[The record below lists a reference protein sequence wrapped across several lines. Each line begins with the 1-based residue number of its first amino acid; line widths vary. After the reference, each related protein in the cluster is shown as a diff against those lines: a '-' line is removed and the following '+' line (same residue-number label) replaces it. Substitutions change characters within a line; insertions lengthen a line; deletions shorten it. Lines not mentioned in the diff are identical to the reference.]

1 MKITIIKK
9 GLIIYLAALVAGIIF
24 ASFYGGPVAYA
35 PLFALLLIIPVS
47 IIYIVLNYALLR
59 VYQEVEVHKLT
70 KGEEHKYRA
79 LVENAGFLPIHNMEI
94 GTFKSRCNLYEI
106 PDKTK
111 LSLDIH
117 EKKELLSGINCLFAG
132 VYDVGLENVS
142 FTDPFR
148 IFSVSFNI
156 PYSFRAIVK
165 PRITEIAGK
174 TLDLENL
181 YSSRGRK
188 SERIF
193 EDTPGN
199 DIRQYVRG
207 DSLSAINWKV
217 SAKASKLMVRV
228 PDKMEKRTLS
238 ILMNADSRPESE
250 QDTEFLIKRDYFL
263 EFVVSAAWLF
273 GNQGIPVTIVYP
285 AGTVRE
291 QLVDSRESFME
302 FYNTVSDGLLYSSD
316 LEYSKILDLVK
327 TCRSMKNDRET
338 WIVIT
343 ENPGE
348 GENFISI
355 CD

>member
-35 PLFALLLIIPVS
+35 PLFALFLIIPVS
-47 IIYIVLNYALLR
+47 IIYIVLNYAFLR

-250 QDTEFLIKRDYFL
+250 QDTDLLIKRDYFL

>member
-1 MKITIIKK
+1 
-9 GLIIYLAALVAGIIF
+9 
-24 ASFYGGPVAYA
+24 
-35 PLFALLLIIPVS
+35 
-47 IIYIVLNYALLR
+47 
-59 VYQEVEVHKLT
+59 
-70 KGEEHKYRA
+70 
-79 LVENAGFLPIHNMEI
+79 MEI

-117 EKKELLSGINCLFAG
+117 EKKELFSGINCLFAG
-132 VYDVGLENVS
+132 VYDVGIENVS
-142 FTDPFR
+142 FTDPFHIISAR
-148 IFSVSFNI
+148 FNI
-156 PYSFRAIVK
+156 PYSFRAVVK

-174 TLDLENL
+174 ALDLENL

-188 SERIF
+188 SERIL
-193 EDTPGN
+193 EDIPGN
-199 DIRQYVRG
+199 DIRPYIKG
-207 DSLSAINWKV
+207 DSLSSVNWKV

-238 ILMNADSRPESE
+238 ILMNADNTPERE

-291 QLVDSRESFME
+291 KLVDSRESFMD
-302 FYNTVSDGLLYSSD
+302 FYNAVSDGVFYSSD
-316 LEYSKILDLVK
+316 LEYTKICDLAK
-327 TCRSMKNDRET
+327 ACRSNKNDRET

-343 ENPGE
+343 ENPGA

>member
-9 GLIIYLAALVAGIIF
+9 GLIVYLAALTAGIVF

-35 PLFALLLIIPVS
+35 PLFALLLNIPVS
-47 IIYIVLNYALLR
+47 VIYIVLNYAFLR

-70 KGEEHKYRA
+70 KGEDHKYRT
-79 LVENAGFLPIHNMEI
+79 LIENAGVLPIHNMEI

-117 EKKELLSGINCLFAG
+117 EKKELFSGINCLFAG
-132 VYDVGLENVS
+132 VYDVGIENVS
-142 FTDPFR
+142 FTDPFHIISAR
-148 IFSVSFNI
+148 FNI
-156 PYSFRAIVK
+156 PYSFRAVVK

-181 YSSRGRK
+181 YGSRGRK
-188 SERIF
+188 SERLF

-199 DIRQYVRG
+199 DIRPYVKG
-207 DSLSAINWKV
+207 DSLSAVNWKV

-238 ILMNADSRPESE
+238 ILMNADNTPERE

-291 QLVDSRESFME
+291 KLVDSRESFMD
-302 FYNTVSDGLLYSSD
+302 FYNAVSDGVFYSSD
-316 LEYSKILDLVK
+316 LEYTKICDLAK
-327 TCRSMKNDRET
+327 ACRSNKNDRET

-343 ENPGE
+343 ENPGA

>member
-35 PLFALLLIIPVS
+35 PLFALFLIIPVS
-47 IIYIVLNYALLR
+47 IIYIVLNYAFLR

-117 EKKELLSGINCLFAG
+117 DKKELISGINCLFAG

-238 ILMNADSRPESE
+238 ILMNADSRPERE
-250 QDTEFLIKRDYFL
+250 QDTDFLIKRDYFL

>member
-35 PLFALLLIIPVS
+35 PLFALFLIIPVS
-47 IIYIVLNYALLR
+47 IIYIVLNYAFLR

-117 EKKELLSGINCLFAG
+117 DKKELISGINCLFAG

-250 QDTEFLIKRDYFL
+250 QDTDFLIKRDYFL

>member
-1 MKITIIKK
+1 
-9 GLIIYLAALVAGIIF
+9 
-24 ASFYGGPVAYA
+24 
-35 PLFALLLIIPVS
+35 
-47 IIYIVLNYALLR
+47 
-59 VYQEVEVHKLT
+59 
-70 KGEEHKYRA
+70 
-79 LVENAGFLPIHNMEI
+79 MEI

-148 IFSVSFNI
+148 IFSVFFNI

-250 QDTEFLIKRDYFL
+250 QDTDFLIKRDYFL

-343 ENPGE
+343 ENPGA

>member
-35 PLFALLLIIPVS
+35 PLFALFLIIPVS
-47 IIYIVLNYALLR
+47 IIYIVLNYAFLR

-250 QDTEFLIKRDYFL
+250 QDTDFLIKRDYFL

-273 GNQGIPVTIVYP
+273 GNQGIPVTIVFP

>member
-35 PLFALLLIIPVS
+35 PLFALFLIIPVS
-47 IIYIVLNYALLR
+47 IIYIVLNYAFLR

-142 FTDPFR
+142 FTDTFR

-250 QDTEFLIKRDYFL
+250 QDTDFLIKRDYFL
-263 EFVVSAAWLF
+263 DFVVSAAWLF

>member
-1 MKITIIKK
+1 MKITINKK
-9 GLIIYLAALVAGIIF
+9 GLIIYLTALVAGIVF

-47 IIYIVLNYALLR
+47 VIYIVLNYAFLR

-70 KGEEHKYRA
+70 KGEDHRYRT
-79 LVENAGFLPIHNMEI
+79 LIENAGVLPIHNMEI

-106 PDKTK
+106 PDKTS

-117 EKKELLSGINCLFAG
+117 EKKELFSGINCLFAG
-132 VYDVGLENVS
+132 VYDVGIENVS
-142 FTDPFR
+142 FTDTFHIISAR
-148 IFSVSFNI
+148 FNI
-156 PYSFRAIVK
+156 PYSFRAVVK

-174 TLDLENL
+174 ALDLENL

-188 SERIF
+188 SERIL
-193 EDTPGN
+193 EDIPGN
-199 DIRQYVRG
+199 DIRPYIKG
-207 DSLSAINWKV
+207 DSLSSVNWKV

-238 ILMNADSRPESE
+238 ILMNADNTPERE

-291 QLVDSRESFME
+291 QLVDSRESFMD
-302 FYNTVSDGLLYSSD
+302 FYNTVSDGVFYASD
-316 LEYSKILDLVK
+316 QEYSRICELANS
-327 TCRSMKNDRET
+327 CRSNKNDRET

-343 ENPGE
+343 ENPGA
-348 GENFISI
+348 GENFIGI

>member
-35 PLFALLLIIPVS
+35 PLFALFLIIPVS
-47 IIYIVLNYALLR
+47 IIYIVLNYAFLR

-174 TLDLENL
+174 SLDLENL

-250 QDTEFLIKRDYFL
+250 QDTDFLIKRDYFL

-273 GNQGIPVTIVYP
+273 GNQGIPVTIVFP

>member
-35 PLFALLLIIPVS
+35 PLFALFLIIPVS
-47 IIYIVLNYALLR
+47 IIYIVLNYAFLR

-316 LEYSKILDLVK
+316 LEYSKIFNLVK

>member
-9 GLIIYLAALVAGIIF
+9 GLIIYLAALVSCIIF

-47 IIYIVLNYALLR
+47 IIYIVLNYAFLR

>member
-24 ASFYGGPVAYA
+24 ASLYGGPVAYA
-35 PLFALLLIIPVS
+35 PLFALFLIIPVS
-47 IIYIVLNYALLR
+47 IIYIVLNYAFLR

-250 QDTEFLIKRDYFL
+250 QDTDFLIKRDYFL